1 LLDLGAPGV
10 AYSVMCRTVLTTTAM
25 TERPYV
31 SKSKFLWG
39 AQCKKLLWYAY
50 NAKDQIPEPDAATQ
64 AIFDQGH
71 EVGALAKSLCP
82 GGIIVAYA
90 VTGAPLKNFR
100 LTKYEY
106 EDAVRNA
113 DAT

>member
-1 LLDLGAPGV
+1 MQMCEAACGPTRRGEPTNGVPGV
-10 AYSVMCRTVLTTTAM
+10 LLCGCKSGTHYVMARTALTTTASA
-25 TERPYV
+25 ERPFV

-50 NAKDQIPEPDAATQ
+50 NDRNR
-64 AIFDQGH
+64 
-71 EVGALAKSLCP
+71 P

-90 VTGAPLKNFR
+90 VTGAPPKNSR
-100 LTKYEY
+100 LTRYEH
-106 EDAVRNA
+106 EDAVGNA

>member
-1 LLDLGAPGV
+1 MA
-10 AYSVMCRTVLTTTAM
+10 RTALNTTASA
-25 TERPYV
+25 ERPYV

-39 AQCKKLLWYAY
+39 AQCRKLLWIAY

-71 EVGALAKSLCP
+71 EVGALAKALYP

-90 VTGAPLKNFR
+90 LTGAPLKNSR
-100 LTKYEY
+100 LTKYES
-106 EDAVRNA
+106 EDAAANA
-113 DAT
+113 DVI